1 VTPQNGPKR
10 AFLAY
15 FGGFF
20 TIFSKSGPT
29 IVFKMPVYV
38 GIPITYTLT
47 YALYLKKSS
56 VLGLRPPKSSKMD
69 PFSPFSSTF
78 DPLEEP

>member
-1 VTPQNGPKR
+1 
-10 AFLAY
+10 
-15 FGGFF
+15 
-20 TIFSKSGPT
+20 
-29 IVFKMPVYV
+29 MPVYV

-47 YALYLKKSS
+47 YALYLKQSS
-56 VLGLRPPKSSKMD
+56 VLGLRPPKGSKMD